1 MQRTCGKVRIGRI
14 HKARVVA
21 HIGDGDCLARAV
33 PDDAARKS
41 DVADAVRSRDLGGA
55 YPTPPGPSKSS
66 CRNPLYPFDGTT
78 MYCGSAFMSPERAES
93 AACCA
98 GVYLPG
104 SVDADPEDEF
114 VVGACPNV
122 DGWPV

>member
-1 MQRTCGKVRIGRI
+1 MTAIVWPAPFPMMPPGKVTLLMPY
-14 HKARVVA
+14 APA
-21 HIGDGDCLARAV
+21 TWA
-33 PDDAARKS
+33 
-41 DVADAVRSRDLGGA
+41 GA